1 MEGMKEMITANV
13 TAFVL
18 AIVVMS
24 VGVQGQVSVP
34 CTTSMISSFS
44 PCLNYITQGISNGSS
59 PNTDC
64 CNSLQQL
71 TTASANCACL
81 IVTGS
86 IPFRIPINRTLAL
99 SLPRAC
105 NNSKVSVQCKA
116 SISPSPSPSPIGSF
130 APAPSPPISTPGD
143 LRPPSPS
150 PAESDTPGLGLTP
163 ESPPVNPTTPTAV
176 PGIRPVLTPNS
187 AAKLSHVPLLFIL
200 GLVSFNFY

>member
-1 MEGMKEMITANV
+1 MEGMKEAITANV

-24 VGVQGQVSVP
+24 VGVHGQVSVP

-44 PCLNYITQGISNGSS
+44 PCLNYITQGSSNGSL
-59 PNTDC
+59 PTTDC

-71 TTASANCACL
+71 ATASADCACL
-81 IVTGS
+81 IVAGS

-105 NNSKVSVQCKA
+105 NNSQVNVQCK
-116 SISPSPSPSPIGSF
+116 
-130 APAPSPPISTPGD
+130 D

-150 PAESDTPGLGLTP
+150 PAENDSPRLGLAP
-163 ESPPVNPTTPTAV
+163 ESPPVTPTAPTAV

-200 GLVSFNFY
+200 GLLSSIKCSPKENHRRFDRVVKACSC